1 MNTTQGKAGA
11 SKVDECQAD
20 TAKRQAK
27 VATHAHLATVNADP
41 KWERRRKVIKALEEY
56 KARLNSCADQRE
68 HYEILCSRLYSGR
81 SSRITGMPTNHDQF
95 AAGDHF
101 AGMLDEKIALEKA
114 LAEMEEVDEMELAL
128 GFLDGQ
134 GRLFLEMFYLDND
147 AKNARNTLMRSL
159 NLSSASVYKIRDAA
173 LDKLYNIMYSG
184 VFVSENGGNHGKEQ
198 DSEA

>member
-1 MNTTQGKAGA
+1 MSTTQGKAFTGQ
-11 SKVDECQAD
+11 VDVCQDVA
-20 TAKRQAK
+20 AEPQAK
-27 VATHAHLATVNADP
+27 VATHAHFATVNADP
-41 KWERRRKVIKALEEY
+41 KWERRRKVIKALEAY
-56 KARLNSCADQRE
+56 KLRLNARSSLHDR
-68 HYEILCSRLYSGR
+68 YDTLCTCLYSGR
-81 SSRITGMPTNHDQF
+81 SSRITGMPVNHDQF
-95 AAGDHF
+95 AACDHF
-101 AGMLDEKIALEKA
+101 AGMLDEKIELERV

-184 VFVSENGGNHGKEQ
+184 VFASENGGNHGKEQ